1 MTTHSLILII
11 DDELATRRLLRVA
24 LASQGYRLAE
34 AVAGREGLAQAA
46 TLRPDL
52 IILDLE
58 LPDIDG
64 LQVIKQLR
72 EWISTPIF
80 VLSARCQEGDKVAAL
95 DGGADDYLTKP
106 CSVGELLARMR
117 AALRHVA
124 HTNQKMNEPTV
135 TVGEL
140 RVNLMMRQVVLGDD
154 VIHLTPIE
162 YRLLTA
168 LAQHTGKVLTHTQ
181 LLKQVWGPAYTDAA
195 HYVRVHMAQLRRK
208 LEIDPACPRYLLTE
222 PRVGYRLAAE

>member
-1 MTTHSLILII
+1 
-11 DDELATRRLLRVA
+11 
-24 LASQGYRLAE
+24 
-34 AVAGREGLAQAA
+34 
-46 TLRPDL
+46 
-52 IILDLE
+52 
-58 LPDIDG
+58 
-64 LQVIKQLR
+64 
-72 EWISTPIF
+72 
-80 VLSARCQEGDKVAAL
+80 
-95 DGGADDYLTKP
+95 
-106 CSVGELLARMR
+106 
-117 AALRHVA
+117 VA